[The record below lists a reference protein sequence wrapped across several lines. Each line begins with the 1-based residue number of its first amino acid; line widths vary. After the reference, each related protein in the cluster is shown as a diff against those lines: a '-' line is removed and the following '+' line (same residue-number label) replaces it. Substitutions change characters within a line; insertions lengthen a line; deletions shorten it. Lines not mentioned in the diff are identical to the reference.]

1 MRRQLAQLPLHTG
14 AAPAYLFGRMWKL
27 AGAITMAIVDAYG
40 PSEMLRRLSDPW
52 WFQAFG
58 CVLGFD
64 WHSSGVT
71 TVTCG
76 AMKEAYKRFGDD
88 LGIHVA
94 GGKGGTSRKTPGE
107 IVDVADRLA
116 ISDGERLVHAS
127 KMSAKVDSAAVQD
140 GYQLYHH
147 AFFFTG
153 QGQWCVV
160 QQGMNDS
167 NRYARRYHW
176 LGETVDDFVCEPH
189 FAIDDLSA
197 KGKPQAGEQ
206 LLLNMVAAEADPNR
220 AGSVDLIGWNPDKL
234 MYEMRKLT
242 DEPTLFAPA
251 HHEVLPADVN
261 VDRLEKIVRRAHEE
275 HPQDFASLLGAK
287 GVGPA
292 TVRALSLMAEL
303 IYDAPASHRD
313 PADAAKLPPVLAH
326 RKWADYSYA
335 HGGKDGTPH
344 PVEPADLRHQHRGFD
359 GRRPQG
365 SCGRHRKDGSA
376 QAPGHLQSSLAGVN
390 ERRRSCFAIT
400 AGGPFSNSTPGRTG
414 ECPLWSPPPDPHGS
428 HH

>member
-14 AAPAYLFGRMWKL
+14 AAPAYLFTRMWKL
-27 AGAITMAIVDAYG
+27 AGAVTMAVVDEYG
-40 PSEMLRRLSDPW
+40 PAEMLRRLADPW

-58 CVLGFD
+58 CTLGFD

-76 AMKEAYKRFGDD
+76 AMKEAYKRFGND

-107 IVDVADRLA
+107 IAAVSDRLA
-116 ISDGERLVHAS
+116 LTGGERLVHAS

-153 QGQWCVV
+153 QGEWCVV
-160 QQGMNDS
+160 QQGMNDA

-176 LGETVDDFVCEPH
+176 LGDAVEDFVCEPH
-189 FAIDDLSA
+189 FAIDDLSGET
-197 KGKPQAGEQ
+197 KRPPRPPQPGKQ
-206 LLLNMVAAEADPNR
+206 LLLNMVASEADANR
-220 AGSVDLIGWNPDKL
+220 RASADLVGWNPDKL
-234 MYEMRKLT
+234 MYELRRLT
-242 DEPTLFAPA
+242 EGPTLFAPA
-251 HHEVLPADVN
+251 HHEVLPQDVN
-261 VDRLEKIVRRAHEE
+261 VDRLEKVIRSAHED
-275 HPQDFASLLGAK
+275 HPADFATLLGGK

-313 PADAAKLPPVLAH
+313 PADPTKPAPETRTRA
-326 RKWADYSYA
+326 WADYSYA

-344 PVEPADLRHQHRGFD
+344 PVDRPTYDTSIAVLTDAVRQARVGETEKTDALKRLATFD
-359 GRRPQG
+359 RRKP
-365 SCGRHRKDGSA
+365 
-376 QAPGHLQSSLAGVN
+376 
-390 ERRRSCFAIT
+390 
-400 AGGPFSNSTPGRTG
+400 
-414 ECPLWSPPPDPHGS
+414 
-428 HH
+428 